1 MTAFW
6 VVASRRVTVNCL
18 AQLYPLS
25 ALKELADLGLA
36 ATPSRI
42 WERQQDWTACT
53 GWTGPAGDTM
63 GDLRPLT
70 GSPSLVWV
78 HVGGSRIE
86 DVVQLDGPDRLKVAR
101 RDDLERPSAG
111 DGPPSGHATNAA
123 RRTGTPPATRIG
135 SRAVVTTEAGA
146 GQRGAPRR
154 QLTD

>member
-1 MTAFW
+1 M
-6 VVASRRVTVNCL
+6 NCL

-123 RRTGTPPATRIG
+123 RRTGTSAGDSHWVVCGSDYGSG
-135 SRAVVTTEAGA
+135 SRTEGSATTA
-146 GQRGAPRR
+146 
-154 QLTD
+154 TD